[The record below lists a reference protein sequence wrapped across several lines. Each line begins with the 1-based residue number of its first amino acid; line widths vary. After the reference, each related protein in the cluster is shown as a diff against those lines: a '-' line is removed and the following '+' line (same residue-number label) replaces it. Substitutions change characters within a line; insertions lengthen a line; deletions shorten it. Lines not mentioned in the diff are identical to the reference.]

1 MTRYLSLAEVLT
13 LHRRIIAETGGS
25 DGLRDL
31 GLLESAL
38 GQPRQTFG
46 GEDLYPTLAAK
57 ATALGFFLIKNHPFV
72 DGNER
77 VGHAALEAM
86 LMLNGM
92 ELSASIDDAEHE
104 VLAVAAGERTREEF
118 QSWVEERVVRFDQE
132 QG

>member
-13 LHRRIIAETGGS
+13 LHRRVIAETGGS
-25 DGLRDL
+25 EGLRDL

-46 GEDLYPTLAAK
+46 GDDLYPTLAAK
-57 ATALGFFLIKNHPFV
+57 ATALGFSLIKNHPFV
-72 DGNER
+72 DGNKR

-92 ELSASIDDAEHE
+92 ELSASVDDAELE
-104 VLAVAAGERTREEF
+104 VLAVAAGERAREEF
-118 QSWVEERVVRFDQE
+118 QSWVEARLVRFDEE

>member
-1 MTRYLSLAEVLT
+1 VTRYLSLAEVLT

-57 ATALGFFLIKNHPFV
+57 ATALGFSLIKNHPFV
-72 DGNER
+72 DGNKR

-118 QSWVEERVVRFDQE
+118 QSWVEERLVRFDPE